1 MKKQKTKLAVLFLAL
16 SCASVGIGAG
26 MIASVNA
33 SKPNVTASAET
44 TYTEYSVSNLIVH
57 EHSTAAR
64 PDVANASSLWL
75 FGTGDTSDAW
85 ADYTY
90 VSGDGIKLN
99 GEAATVRVQDFS
111 GGLYLSFDEV
121 NVGDVISIGGTFV
134 NETRAIKYNI
144 SKGSFKWNG
153 SGWEKYV
160 EYTEYNV
167 ENLTVHVHSTAAR
180 PDLANASSLWL
191 SGTSDTSDAWADY
204 TCVSGDGIK
213 LNGEAITARV
223 QDFHSGLYLSFDAVN
238 VGDVISIGGVFANS
252 DRAIKYN
259 ITERK
264 FQWNG
269 SAWEGFV
276 EYTTHELGVIEPN
289 SNSATVGAESAKP
302 DHLYTVELGT
312 LPVQDW
318 DAPFVLDSG
327 YGVKINGEEVAS
339 FEVKSTDGGLWF
351 GLAGV
356 QANDVISICGTFKN
370 EKHAVKYV
378 IEESKMVW
386 NGSAWEK
393 YVEYTTHEIGALK
406 LSATPSAANCVY
418 LSSVNGEE
426 MPVDSWDHVFRF
438 RQGSGTGLTLN
449 DETLNTND
457 IKSPG
462 GDLYIGLG
470 VTVQEGDEL
479 VIGGT
484 FYSVDFAVEYII
496 ADSTFIFENSAWISA
511 FDKVKIAKKEELTAY
526 KNEFSQE
533 DYYEAEWASFD
544 TIIAEGV
551 ANVDAAMTDEEVEA
565 AVAAAKAK
573 MDEVVTKAES
583 DAIFNELKVTMKN
596 DLAAYKNENDYR
608 AAEWAAIQAILA
620 KANTEIDASES
631 VTAINT
637 AGANAKA
644 EMDAVKT
651 DAQWVVD
658 EGVVAAAK
666 AELAAYK
673 SESDYKSAEWTAIQ
687 AIITEANVDID
698 NAIGNEEAINGIVAA
713 AKAKMDEVKT
723 AAQVDAEAAVVE
735 TAKAE
740 LAAYKSESDYKSA
753 EWTEIQAIITEANG
767 DIDEAIGDE
776 EEINGIVAAAKAE
789 MDKVKTAK
797 VLAED
802 EVRAYY
808 NAIDHDLYSEEAE
821 EIISGYVAEVM
832 AAIDNATNN
841 EELDEAIAQF
851 KTKVESVE
859 TLKPVEDSSSSNS
872 SSSSSADEKNKTFGC
887 FSSLALGGVS
897 ASVALAAAVTML
909 LKKKED

>member
-16 SCASVGIGAG
+16 GFASVGIGAG
-26 MIASVNA
+26 TIASVNA

-90 VSGDGIKLN
+90 VSG
-99 GEAATVRVQDFS
+99 E
-111 GGLYLSFDEV
+111 
-121 NVGDVISIGGTFV
+121 
-134 NETRAIKYNI
+134 
-144 SKGSFKWNG
+144 
-153 SGWEKYV
+153 
-160 EYTEYNV
+160 
-167 ENLTVHVHSTAAR
+167 
-180 PDLANASSLWL
+180 
-191 SGTSDTSDAWADY
+191 
-204 TCVSGDGIK
+204 GIK

-223 QDFHSGLYLSFDAVN
+223 QDFSNGLYLSFDEVKA
-238 VGDVISIGGVFANS
+238 GDVISIGGVYANS

-259 ITERK
+259 IPK
-264 FQWNG
+264 CSFKWNG
-269 SAWEGFV
+269 SGWEKYIEIPEITYTEYNVSNLSVHIHSTAGNENSNNTTLWLFGTGDTSDAWVYYTCTSGSGVKLNGEDAGIQIQDFRGGLYLKNFTANVGDVISIGGTFVNEERATKYIIADTDFQWDGSAWGKYV
-276 EYTTHELGVIEPN
+276 EYTEHELGVIAPN
-289 SNSATVGAESAKP
+289 SNSATVGAGSARP
-302 DHLYTVELGT
+302 DHLYTVEIGT

-318 DAPFVLDSG
+318 DTPFILDSG
-327 YGVKINGEEVAS
+327 YGVKINGEVVDY
-339 FEVKSTDGGLWF
+339 FEMKSTDGGLWF
-351 GLAGV
+351 GLSGV
-356 QANDVISICGTFKN
+356 QVNDVVSICGTFKN
-370 EKHAVKYV
+370 EYHAMKYV

-386 NGSAWEK
+386 NGAAWER
-393 YVEYTTHEIGALK
+393 YVEYTTHDIGALK
-406 LSATPSAANCVY
+406 LSATPSSETAVY
-418 LSSVNGEE
+418 LSMANGEK
-426 MPVDSWDHVFRF
+426 MPIDSWDHAFRF

-449 DETLNTND
+449 GEALNTND

-470 VTVQEGDEL
+470 VTAKEGDVL

-484 FYSVDFAVEYII
+484 FYSVDLAVEYII

-511 FDKVKIAKKEELTAY
+511 FDKVKIAAKEELTAY
-526 KNEFSQE
+526 KNAFSQE

-551 ANVDAAMTDEEVEA
+551 ANVDVAMTDEEVKA

-583 DAIFNELKVTMKN
+583 DAIFNDLKTSTKN
-596 DLAAYKNENDYR
+596 DLAAYKSENDYR
-608 AAEWAAIQAILA
+608 AADWAEIQAILEN
-620 KANTEIDASES
+620 ANAAIDASES

-637 AGANAKA
+637 AVANAKT

-651 DAQWVVD
+651 NAQWEAD

-687 AIITEANVDID
+687 AIITQANGDID

-713 AKAKMDEVKT
+713 AKAEMDEVKT
-723 AAQVDAEAAVVE
+723 AAQVDAEAAVVAA
-735 TAKAE
+735 AKAE
-740 LAAYKSESDYKSA
+740 LAAYKSESDYKAA
-753 EWTEIQAIITEANG
+753 EWTAIQAIITEANG

-776 EEINGIVAAAKAE
+776 EAINGIVAAAKAE

-797 VLAED
+797 VVAED

-821 EIISGYVAEVM
+821 EIISGYMAEVM
-832 AAIDNATNN
+832 AAIDSATTN
-841 EELDEAIAQF
+841 EELDAAIAQF

-859 TLKPVEDSSSSNS
+859 TLKPAGDNGSSTGEDKKSS
-872 SSSSSADEKNKTFGC
+872 GC
-887 FSSLALGGVS
+887 GGSLALGGVS
-897 ASVALAAAVTML
+897 ASVVLAAAVAML

>member
-1 MKKQKTKLAVLFLAL
+1 MRNLKAKWKALLLAV
-16 SCASVGIGAG
+16 SCFAVCFGAG
-26 MIASVNA
+26 VKQIESFKNGD
-33 SKPNVTASAET
+33 VTANAET
-44 TYTEYSVSNLIVH
+44 TYTEYNVSELNVH
-57 EHSTAAR
+57 VHSTAAR

-90 VSGDGIKLN
+90 VSGEGIKLN
-99 GEAATVRVQDFS
+99 GEAITARVQDFS
-111 GGLYLSFDEV
+111 GGLYLSFDAV

-144 SKGSFKWNG
+144 PKSSFKWNG
-153 SGWEKYV
+153 AGWEAYV

-167 ENLTVHVHSTAAR
+167 ENLTVHVHSTASR
-180 PDLANASSLWL
+180 PDVANASSLWL

-204 TCVSGDGIK
+204 TYVSGEGIK

-269 SAWEGFV
+269 SGWEGFV

-289 SNSATVGAESAKP
+289 SNSATVGAGSARP
-302 DHLYTVELGT
+302 DHLYTMEVSK

-318 DAPFVLDSG
+318 EAPFVLDSG
-327 YGVKINGEEVAS
+327 YGVKINGEAVAS
-339 FEVKSTDGGLWF
+339 FEIKSTDGGLWF
-351 GLAGV
+351 GLSGV
-356 QANDVISICGTFKN
+356 KTNDVISICGTFKN

-386 NGSAWEK
+386 NGAAWEK
-393 YVEYTTHEIGALK
+393 YVEYTTYNVGGLK
-406 LSATPSAANCVY
+406 LSATPSGATAVY
-418 LSSVNGEE
+418 LSMANGEK
-426 MPVDSWDHVFRF
+426 MPVDSWDYTFRF
-438 RQGSGTGLTLN
+438 RQSSGTGLTLN
-449 DETLNTND
+449 NVALDTND

-470 VTVQEGDEL
+470 VTVQEGDVL

-484 FYSVDFAVEYII
+484 FYSVDLAVEYII

-511 FDKVKIAKKEELTAY
+511 FDKAKIEAKEELAAY

-544 TIIAEGV
+544 AIIAEGT

-583 DAIFNELKVTMKN
+583 DAIFNELKVSAKN
-596 DLAAYKNENDYR
+596 DLAAYKSENDYR
-608 AAEWAAIQAILA
+608 AADWAEIQAILE
-620 KANTEIDASES
+620 KANAAIDASES

-637 AGANAKA
+637 AVESAKA

-651 DAQWVVD
+651 NAQWEAD

-673 SESDYKSAEWTAIQ
+673 SESDYKAAEWTA
-687 AIITEANVDID
+687 
-698 NAIGNEEAINGIVAA
+698 
-713 AKAKMDEVKT
+713 
-723 AAQVDAEAAVVE
+723 
-735 TAKAE
+735 
-740 LAAYKSESDYKSA
+740 
-753 EWTEIQAIITEANG
+753 IQAIITEANG

-776 EEINGIVAAAKAE
+776 EAINGIVAAAKAE

-797 VLAED
+797 VVAED

-808 NAIDHDLYSEEAE
+808 NTIDHDLYSEEAE
-821 EIISGYVAEVM
+821 EIISGYMAEVM
-832 AAIDNATNN
+832 AAIDSATTN
-841 EELDEAIAQF
+841 EELDAAIAQF

-859 TLKPVEDSSSSNS
+859 TLKPAGDNDSSTDASDTSS
-872 SSSSSADEKNKTFGC
+872 GC
-887 FSSLALGGVS
+887 GSSLALGGVS
-897 ASVALAAAVTML
+897 ASVALAAAVAML

>member
-26 MIASVNA
+26 TIASVNA

-90 VSGDGIKLN
+90 VSGEGIKLN
-99 GEAATVRVQDFS
+99 GEDITARVQDFS
-111 GGLYLSFDEV
+111 NGLYLSFDEV
-121 NVGDVISIGGTFV
+121 KAGDVISIGGTFV
-134 NETRAIKYNI
+134 NEQRATKYI
-144 SKGSFKWNG
+144 IADCSFKWNG

-160 EYTEYNV
+160 EIPEITYTEYKV
-167 ENLTVHVHSTAAR
+167 ENLTVHIHSTSAR
-180 PDLANASSLWL
+180 PDVANASSLWL

-204 TCVSGDGIK
+204 TYVSGEGIK
-213 LNGEAITARV
+213 LNGEDITARV
-223 QDFHSGLYLSFDAVN
+223 QDFSNGLYLSFDAVN

-269 SAWEGFV
+269 SGWEGFV

-289 SNSATVGAESAKP
+289 SNSATVGAASARP

-318 DAPFVLDSG
+318 DAPFLLDSG
-327 YGVKINGEEVAS
+327 YGVKINGETVAS

-351 GLAGV
+351 GLSGV
-356 QANDVISICGTFKN
+356 QVNDVVSICGTFKN

-386 NGSAWEK
+386 NGAAWEK
-393 YVEYTTHEIGALK
+393 YVEYTTYDIGSLK
-406 LSATPSAANCVY
+406 LSATPSGETLVY
-418 LSSVNGEE
+418 LSMANGEK
-426 MPVDSWDHVFRF
+426 MPIDSWDYTFRF

-449 DETLNTND
+449 NEALNTND

-470 VTVQEGDEL
+470 VTAQEGDVL

-484 FYSVDFAVEYII
+484 FYSVNLAVEYII

-511 FDKVKIAKKEELTAY
+511 FDKAKIEVKEELAAY
-526 KNEFSQE
+526 KNGFSQE
-533 DYYEAEWASFD
+533 DYYEAEWLSFD
-544 TIIAEGV
+544 AIIAEGV
-551 ANVDAAMTDEEVEA
+551 ANIDAAMTDEEVEA

-583 DAIFNELKVTMKN
+583 DAIFNELKTSTKN
-596 DLAAYKNENDYR
+596 DLASYKSENDYR
-608 AAEWAAIQAILA
+608 AADWAEIQEILKKTNA
-620 KANTEIDASES
+620 AIDASES

-637 AGANAKA
+637 AVANAKA

-687 AIITEANVDID
+687 AIITQANGDID

-713 AKAKMDEVKT
+713 AKAEMDAVKT
-723 AAQVDAEAAVVE
+723 AAQVDAEAAVVAA
-735 TAKAE
+735 AKAE
-740 LAAYKSESDYKSA
+740 LAAYKSESDYKAA
-753 EWTEIQAIITEANG
+753 EWTAIQAIITEANG

-776 EEINGIVAAAKAE
+776 EAINGIVAAAKAE

-797 VLAED
+797 VVAED

-808 NAIDHDLYSEEAE
+808 NTIDHDLYSEEAE
-821 EIISGYVAEVM
+821 EIISGYMAEVM
-832 AAIDNATNN
+832 AAIDSATTNA
-841 EELDEAIAQF
+841 ELDAAIAQF

-859 TLKPVEDSSSSNS
+859 TLKPAGDND
-872 SSSSSADEKNKTFGC
+872 SSADESDTSFGC
-887 FSSLALGGVS
+887 GSSLALGGVS
-897 ASVALAAAVTML
+897 ASVALAAAVAML

>member
-1 MKKQKTKLAVLFLAL
+1 MKKQKIKLAVLFLAL

-26 MIASVNA
+26 TIASVNA

-64 PDVANASSLWL
+64 PDLANASSLWL
-75 FGTGDTSDAW
+75 FGTGDMSDAW

-90 VSGDGIKLN
+90 VSGEGVKLN
-99 GEAATVRVQDFS
+99 GETITAKVQDFS
-111 GGLYLSFDEV
+111 NGLYLSFDAV
-121 NVGDVISIGGTFV
+121 NVGDVISIGGV
-134 NETRAIKYNI
+134 YANSDRAIKYNI

-167 ENLTVHVHSTAAR
+167 SKLSVHIHSTAGN
-180 PDLANASSLWL
+180 PNSNNTTVWL
-191 SGTSDTSDAWADY
+191 FGTGDTSDKWADY

-223 QDFHSGLYLSFDAVN
+223 QDFSNGLYLSFDGVN
-238 VGDVISIGGVFANS
+238 AGDVISIGGTFVNET
-252 DRAIKYN
+252 RAIKYN
-259 ITERK
+259 IPESE

-269 SAWEGFV
+269 SGWESFV
-276 EYTTHELGVIEPN
+276 EYTTHEVGVIEPN
-289 SNSATVGAESAKP
+289 PNSANVGAPGARP
-302 DHLYTVELGT
+302 DHLYTVDVSK

-318 DAPFVLDSG
+318 DAPFLLDSG
-327 YGVKINGEEVAS
+327 YGIKINGEAVTS
-339 FEVKSTDGGLWF
+339 FEMKSTDGGLWF

-356 QANDVISICGTFKN
+356 QTNDVVSICGTFKC
-370 EKHAVKYV
+370 EHHAIKYV

-386 NGSAWEK
+386 NGSTWEK

-406 LSATPSAANCVY
+406 LSVTPSAANLVF
-418 LSSVNGEE
+418 LFSVNGEK
-426 MPVDSWDHVFRF
+426 MPVDSWEHVFRF

-449 DETLNTND
+449 GEALNTND

-462 GDLYIGLG
+462 GDLYIGFG
-470 VTVQEGDEL
+470 SKTAQEGDVL

-484 FYSVDFAVEYII
+484 FYCVNLAVEYII

-511 FDKVKIAKKEELTAY
+511 FDKVKIAAKEELTAY

-565 AVAAAKAK
+565 AVAAAKAE
-573 MDEVVTKAES
+573 MDEVVTKVES
-583 DAIFNELKVTMKN
+583 DAIFNELKVSAKD
-596 DLAAYKNENDYR
+596 DLAAYKSENDYR
-608 AAEWAAIQAILA
+608 AADWAAIQAILE

-637 AGANAKA
+637 AVANAKA

-651 DAQWVVD
+651 DAQWVAD
-658 EGVVAAAK
+658 EGVVEAAK

-673 SESDYKSAEWTAIQ
+673 NESDYKAAEWTAIQ
-687 AIITEANVDID
+687 AIITQANGDID

-713 AKAKMDEVKT
+713 AKA
-723 AAQVDAEAAVVE
+723 
-735 TAKAE
+735 
-740 LAAYKSESDYKSA
+740 
-753 EWTEIQAIITEANG
+753 
-767 DIDEAIGDE
+767 
-776 EEINGIVAAAKAE
+776 E

-797 VLAED
+797 VVAED

-821 EIISGYVAEVM
+821 EIISGYIAEVM
-832 AAIDNATNN
+832 AAIDSATTN
-841 EELDEAIAQF
+841 EELDAAIAQF

-859 TLKPVEDSSSSNS
+859 TLKPAGDSGSTDEDKTSS
-872 SSSSSADEKNKTFGC
+872 GC
-887 FSSLALGGVS
+887 GSSLALGGVS
-897 ASVALAAAVTML
+897 ASVALAAAVAML

>member
-16 SCASVGIGAG
+16 GCASVGIGAG
-26 MIASVNA
+26 TIASVNA

-44 TYTEYSVSNLIVH
+44 TYIEYNVSNLIVH
-57 EHSTAAR
+57 THSTAGN
-64 PDVANASSLWL
+64 ANSNNTTLWL

-85 ADYTY
+85 ADYTC

-111 GGLYLSFDEV
+111 GGLYLSFDAV

-134 NETRAIKYNI
+134 NETSAIKYNI
-144 SKGSFKWNG
+144 PKSSFKWNG
-153 SGWEKYV
+153 TGWEAYV

-167 ENLTVHVHSTAAR
+167 ENLTVHIHSTAAR
-180 PDLANASSLWL
+180 PDVANASSLWL
-191 SGTSDTSDAWADY
+191 TGTSDTSDAWADY
-204 TCVSGDGIK
+204 TYVSGDGIK

-238 VGDVISIGGVFANS
+238 VGDVISIGGVFANI

-269 SAWEGFV
+269 SGWEGFV

-289 SNSATVGAESAKP
+289 SNSATVGAGSARP

-318 DAPFVLDSG
+318 EAPFVLDSG
-327 YGVKINGEEVAS
+327 YGIKINGEAVTS
-339 FEVKSTDGGLWF
+339 FEMKSTDGGLWF

-356 QANDVISICGTFKN
+356 QTNDVVSICGTFKN

-393 YVEYTTHEIGALK
+393 YVEYTTYDISALK
-406 LSATPSAANCVY
+406 LSATPSGKTFVY
-418 LSSVNGEE
+418 LFMANGEK
-426 MPVDSWDHVFRF
+426 MPIDSWDYTFRF

-449 DETLNTND
+449 GVALNTND

-470 VTVQEGDEL
+470 TTVQEGDVL

-484 FYSVDFAVEYII
+484 FYSVDLAVEYII

-511 FDKVKIAKKEELTAY
+511 FDKVKIAAKEELTAY
-526 KNEFSQE
+526 KNAFSQE

-544 TIIAEGV
+544 TIIAEGA

-583 DAIFNELKVTMKN
+583 DAIFNELKVSAKN
-596 DLAAYKNENDYR
+596 DLAAYKSENDYR
-608 AAEWAAIQAILA
+608 AADWAAIQAILE
-620 KANTEIDASES
+620 KANTAIDASES
-631 VTAINT
+631 VTAIN
-637 AGANAKA
+637 AVVANAKA
-644 EMDAVKT
+644 EMDVVKT

-673 SESDYKSAEWTAIQ
+673 SESDYKSAEWTEIQ
-687 AIITEANVDID
+687 AIIAEANGDID
-698 NAIGNEEAINGIVAA
+698 EAIGNEEAINGIVAA
-713 AKAKMDEVKT
+713 AKADMDDVKT
-723 AAQVDAEAAVVE
+723 AAQVDAEVAVA
-735 TAKAE
+735 TAAKAE

-753 EWTEIQAIITEANG
+753 EWTAIQAIITQANG
-767 DIDEAIGDE
+767 DIDDAIGNE
-776 EEINGIVAAAKAE
+776 EAINGIVAAAKAE

-797 VLAED
+797 VVAED

-821 EIISGYVAEVM
+821 EIISGYIAEVM
-832 AAIDNATNN
+832 AAIDSATTN
-841 EELDEAIAQF
+841 EELDAAIAQF
-851 KTKVESVE
+851 KANVESVE
-859 TLKPVEDSSSSNS
+859 TLKPTEDSGSSTGKDKKS
-872 SSSSSADEKNKTFGC
+872 SGC
-887 FSSLALGGVS
+887 GSSLALGGVS
-897 ASVALAAAVTML
+897 ASVALAAAVAML

>member
-1 MKKQKTKLAVLFLAL
+1 MRKLKAKWKALLLAV
-16 SCASVGIGAG
+16 SCFAVCLGVGVTTIEPPKN
-26 MIASVNA
+26 S
-33 SKPNVTASAET
+33 NVTANAET
-44 TYTEYSVSNLIVH
+44 TYTEYNVSELNVH
-57 EHSTAAR
+57 VHSTAGN
-64 PDVANASSLWL
+64 ANSNNTTLWL

-90 VSGDGIKLN
+90 VSGDGTKLN

-111 GGLYLSFDEV
+111 GGLFLSFDAV

-134 NETRAIKYNI
+134 NEERAIKYNI
-144 SKGSFKWNG
+144 PKSSFKWNG
-153 SGWEKYV
+153 TGWEAYV

-180 PDLANASSLWL
+180 PDVANASSLWL

-269 SAWEGFV
+269 SGWEGFV

-289 SNSATVGAESAKP
+289 ANSATVGAGSARS
-302 DHLYTVELGT
+302 DHLYTVEASK

-318 DAPFVLDSG
+318 EASFVLDSG
-327 YGVKINGEEVAS
+327 YGVKINGEAVAS
-339 FEVKSTDGGLWF
+339 FEIKSTDGGLWF
-351 GLAGV
+351 GLSGV
-356 QANDVISICGTFKN
+356 QTNDVVSICGTFKN
-370 EKHAVKYV
+370 EKYAVKYV

-406 LSATPSAANCVY
+406 LSATPSGATFVY
-418 LSSVNGEE
+418 LSSVNGEK
-426 MPVDSWDHVFRF
+426 MPIDSWDYKFRF

-449 DETLNTND
+449 GEALNTND

-470 VTVQEGDEL
+470 VTVQEGDVL

-484 FYSVDFAVEYII
+484 FYSVDLAVEYII

-511 FDKVKIAKKEELTAY
+511 FDKAKIAAKEELATY

-544 TIIAEGV
+544 TIIAEGA
-551 ANVDAAMTDEEVEA
+551 ANIDAAMTDEEVEA

-583 DAIFNELKVTMKN
+583 DAIFNELKVSAKN

-608 AAEWAAIQAILA
+608 AADWAEIQAILE
-620 KANTEIDASES
+620 KANAAIDASES

-637 AGANAKA
+637 AVANAKV

-651 DAQWVVD
+651 NAQWEAD

-673 SESDYKSAEWTAIQ
+673 SESDYKAAEWTAIQ
-687 AIITEANVDID
+687 AIITEANGDID
-698 NAIGNEEAINGIVAA
+698 NAIGNEEV
-713 AKAKMDEVKT
+713 
-723 AAQVDAEAAVVE
+723 
-735 TAKAE
+735 
-740 LAAYKSESDYKSA
+740 
-753 EWTEIQAIITEANG
+753 
-767 DIDEAIGDE
+767 
-776 EEINGIVAAAKAE
+776 INGIVAAAKAE
-789 MDKVKTAK
+789 
-797 VLAED
+797 
-802 EVRAYY
+802 
-808 NAIDHDLYSEEAE
+808 IC
-821 EIISGYVAEVM
+821 G
-832 AAIDNATNN
+832 
-841 EELDEAIAQF
+841 
-851 KTKVESVE
+851 
-859 TLKPVEDSSSSNS
+859 
-872 SSSSSADEKNKTFGC
+872 
-887 FSSLALGGVS
+887 
-897 ASVALAAAVTML
+897 
-909 LKKKED
+909 

>member
-26 MIASVNA
+26 TIASVNA
-33 SKPNVTASAET
+33 LKPNVTASAET
-44 TYTEYSVSNLIVH
+44 TYTEYNVSGLNVH
-57 EHSTAAR
+57 VHSTAG
-64 PDVANASSLWL
+64 NGNSNNTTLWL

-99 GEAATVRVQDFS
+99 GEALTARVQDFS
-111 GGLYLSFDEV
+111 NGLYLSFDAV

-134 NETRAIKYNI
+134 NEERAIKYNV
-144 SKGSFKWNG
+144 SKSSFKWNG
-153 SGWEKYV
+153 AGWEAYV

-180 PDLANASSLWL
+180 PDVANASSLWL

-204 TCVSGDGIK
+204 TYVSGDGIK

-252 DRAIKYN
+252 ERAIKYN
-259 ITERK
+259 ITKSE

-269 SAWEGFV
+269 SGWEGFV

-289 SNSATVGAESAKP
+289 SNSAIVGAGSARP
-302 DHLYTVELGT
+302 DHLYTVDVSK

-318 DAPFVLDSG
+318 EAPFVLDSG
-327 YGVKINGEEVAS
+327 YGVKINGEAVAS

-356 QANDVISICGTFKN
+356 QTNDVISICGTFKN

-393 YVEYTTHEIGALK
+393 YVEYTTHNVGGLK
-406 LSATPSAANCVY
+406 ISATPSGATFVY
-418 LSSVNGEE
+418 LSRANGEK
-426 MPVDSWDHVFRF
+426 MPMNSWDHAFRF
-438 RQGSGTGLTLN
+438 RQGSGTGLMFN
-449 DETLNTND
+449 GEVLNTSD
-457 IKSPG
+457 IKSPE

-470 VTVQEGDEL
+470 RTAQEGDVL
-479 VIGGT
+479 VMGGT
-484 FYSVDFAVEYII
+484 FYSVNLAVEYII

-511 FDKVKIAKKEELTAY
+511 FDKAKIVAKEELAAY

-544 TIIAEGV
+544 AIIAEGA
-551 ANVDAAMTDEEVEA
+551 ANIDAATTDDEVNSA
-565 AVAAAKAK
+565 LAAAKAK

-583 DAIFNELKVTMKN
+583 DAIFNELKVTAKT
-596 DLAAYKNENDYR
+596 DLAAYKSENDYR
-608 AAEWAAIQAILA
+608 AADWAEIEAILE
-620 KANTEIDASES
+620 KANAAIDASES

-637 AGANAKA
+637 AVESAKV

-651 DAQWVVD
+651 NAQWEAD

-673 SESDYKSAEWTAIQ
+673 AESDYKSAEWTAIQ
-687 AIITEANVDID
+687 AIITKASEDID
-698 NAIGNEEAINGIVAA
+698 NAIGDEEAINGIVAA
-713 AKAKMDEVKT
+713 AKAEMDAVKT
-723 AAQVDAEAAVVE
+723 AAQVDAEVAVA
-735 TAKAE
+735 TAAKAE
-740 LAAYKSESDYKSA
+740 LAAYKSESNYKSA
-753 EWTEIQAIITEANG
+753 EWTAIQAIITKANG
-767 DIDEAIGDE
+767 DIDNAIGDE
-776 EEINGIVAAAKAE
+776 EAINGIVAAAKAE

-797 VLAED
+797 VVAED

-821 EIISGYVAEVM
+821 EIISGYIAEVM
-832 AAIDNATNN
+832 AAIDSATTN
-841 EELDEAIAQF
+841 EELDAAIAQF

-859 TLKPVEDSSSSNS
+859 TLKPAGDSGSTDEDKTSS
-872 SSSSSADEKNKTFGC
+872 GC
-887 FSSLALGGVS
+887 GSSLALGGVS
-897 ASVALAAAVTML
+897 ASVALAAAVAML

>member
-26 MIASVNA
+26 TIASVNA

-44 TYTEYSVSNLIVH
+44 TYTEYNVSNLTVH
-57 EHSTAAR
+57 THSTAGN
-64 PDVANASSLWL
+64 ANSNNTTLWL

-121 NVGDVISIGGTFV
+121 KAGDVISIGGTFV

-144 SKGSFKWNG
+144 SKRSFKWNG
-153 SGWEKYV
+153 AGWEAYV

-167 ENLTVHVHSTAAR
+167 ENLTVHIHSTAAR
-180 PDLANASSLWL
+180 PDVANASSLWL

-204 TCVSGDGIK
+204 TYVSGDGIK

-269 SAWEGFV
+269 SGWEGFV

-289 SNSATVGAESAKP
+289 SNSATVGAGSARP

-327 YGVKINGEEVAS
+327 YGVKINGEAVAS

-356 QANDVISICGTFKN
+356 QANDVVSICGTFKS
-370 EKHAVKYV
+370 EHHAVKYV

-386 NGSAWEK
+386 TGFAWEK
-393 YVEYTTHEIGALK
+393 YVEYTTYDIGALK
-406 LSATPSAANCVY
+406 LSATPSGETFVY
-418 LSSVNGEE
+418 LSMANGEK
-426 MPVDSWDHVFRF
+426 MPMDNWDYAFRF
-438 RQGSGTGLTLN
+438 RQGSGTGLKLN
-449 DETLNTND
+449 GEALNTND
-457 IKSPG
+457 IKSPS

-470 VTVQEGDEL
+470 GKTAQEGDVL
-479 VIGGT
+479 VMGGT
-484 FYSVDFAVEYII
+484 FYSIDLAVEYII

-511 FDKVKIAKKEELTAY
+511 FDKAKIEAKNELAAY

-544 TIIAEGV
+544 TIIAEGA
-551 ANVDAAMTDEEVEA
+551 ANIDAAMTDEEVEA

-596 DLAAYKNENDYR
+596 DLAAYKSENDYR
-608 AAEWAAIQAILA
+608 AADWAEIQAILE

-637 AGANAKA
+637 AVANAKA

-651 DAQWVVD
+651 NAQWEAD

-687 AIITEANVDID
+687 AIITEAN
-698 NAIGNEEAINGIVAA
+698 
-713 AKAKMDEVKT
+713 
-723 AAQVDAEAAVVE
+723 
-735 TAKAE
+735 
-740 LAAYKSESDYKSA
+740 
-753 EWTEIQAIITEANG
+753 G

-776 EEINGIVAAAKAE
+776 EAINGIVAAAKAE

-797 VLAED
+797 AVAED

-808 NAIDHDLYSEEAE
+808 NTIDHDLYSEEAE
-821 EIISGYVAEVM
+821 EIISGYMAEVM
-832 AAIDNATNN
+832 AAIDSATTNA
-841 EELDEAIAQF
+841 ELDAAIAQF

-859 TLKPVEDSSSSNS
+859 TLKPAGDNDSSTEESDTS
-872 SSSSSADEKNKTFGC
+872 FGC
-887 FSSLALGGVS
+887 GSSLALGGVS
-897 ASVALAAAVTML
+897 ASVALAAAVAML